1 MVRHLIR
8 GASRNAWVG
17 LIATL
22 ALFGSSP
29 LAPLSAQ
36 PAPQGAGTEFF
47 EPVGEG
53 YQKLEMAVGTSRVLR
68 FGYDIPKV
76 WVSEGIVSA
85 KPISPNEIMLQATR
99 PGMASLYVQDG
110 AENVQTIDIVVL
122 ADIRPLEDALDTLF
136 PSHRVVVRP
145 LNSTVVVGGYASSA
159 EQTSQIMAVVRDFF
173 PTPINQIQV
182 DGNHTVLLTA
192 KVFEVSRTKLKRAG
206 IDWSAIM
213 QGDFII
219 SNPGNTISLDA
230 FFEDGVV
237 SGSPAVLGGV
247 VNNGNQFNL
256 MLDLLE
262 QDNMAKVLADTQLV
276 ADSGRA
282 ASLLSGGR
290 VPVPLSNGLATS
302 IQFQDFGTSLD
313 CVPIVQ
319 EDGLIR
325 LEILAEVS
333 DVAGD
338 LRDSV
343 TGTPGFRTRSVNTAV
358 TVPAGKTIAIA
369 GIIQN
374 RTDAEVKGVPYLKDM
389 PWVGGLFR
397 RTVQTFNEVDLV
409 VVIRPEFVGAVDPCE
424 MPEGPGRSTVTPDS
438 YGQYIRG
445 HVEVPS
451 CNPSVELGP
460 VLPFEAGFG
469 EPTGFDHYGPAPGE
483 LAPVPLV
490 PQGNL
495 APVAPIGSSGATR
508 TIRVEK
514 LPETTGASPGTS
526 RRIRADSPAA
536 PAGDVTPELMGPMG
550 FEGTDVSMLPRRQ
563 W

>member
-230 FFEDGVV
+230 FFEDG
-237 SGSPAVLGGV
+237 
-247 VNNGNQFNL
+247 
-256 MLDLLE
+256 
-262 QDNMAKVLADTQLV
+262 
-276 ADSGRA
+276 
-282 ASLLSGGR
+282 
-290 VPVPLSNGLATS
+290 
-302 IQFQDFGTSLD
+302 
-313 CVPIVQ
+313 
-319 EDGLIR
+319 
-325 LEILAEVS
+325 
-333 DVAGD
+333 
-338 LRDSV
+338 
-343 TGTPGFRTRSVNTAV
+343 
-358 TVPAGKTIAIA
+358 
-369 GIIQN
+369 
-374 RTDAEVKGVPYLKDM
+374 
-389 PWVGGLFR
+389 
-397 RTVQTFNEVDLV
+397 
-409 VVIRPEFVGAVDPCE
+409 
-424 MPEGPGRSTVTPDS
+424 
-438 YGQYIRG
+438 
-445 HVEVPS
+445 
-451 CNPSVELGP
+451 
-460 VLPFEAGFG
+460 
-469 EPTGFDHYGPAPGE
+469 
-483 LAPVPLV
+483 
-490 PQGNL
+490 
-495 APVAPIGSSGATR
+495 
-508 TIRVEK
+508 
-514 LPETTGASPGTS
+514 
-526 RRIRADSPAA
+526 
-536 PAGDVTPELMGPMG
+536 
-550 FEGTDVSMLPRRQ
+550 
-563 W
+563 